1 MLDALKNAL
10 RIPDLRKKILYT
22 FGLLIIYRLGAYVV
36 VPGID
41 PTQVTLGAEGGV
53 IGLLD
58 LFTGGALSNM
68 SIFALNVGPYITASI
83 VLQLLAMVIP
93 SLEEMSKEPDGQKK
107 IAQYTRY
114 GSIVLAVIQSL
125 GIVAWISSMGAIRNP
140 GFFSSFTIVATM
152 TAGTTLVV
160 WLGDKITEKGIGN
173 GISLL
178 IFAGILARVPAQTI
192 GLIGSIGEG
201 GISIFTVLLFMI
213 FALAIIAAVVYITEG
228 QRRIPV
234 QYPKKVVGRKVYG
247 GQSTYIPLRVNQAGV
262 MPIIFA
268 SSVLG
273 FPITLAKFIPALKG
287 ISDFFDKYFLVYAVL
302 YALLVIVFTYFYS
315 AVSFNTQEITE
326 NIKKYGGFI
335 PGYRP
340 GQPTSQFLDR
350 VLGRITLAGAFFLAF
365 IAVLPF
371 ILQAITKIRGLDFG
385 GTSLLIV
392 VGVAIDTIKQLEAQ
406 LLMHQ
411 YEGFI
416 K

>member
-1 MLDALKNAL
+1 MLEALKNAL

-22 FGLLIIYRLGAYVV
+22 FGLLIVFRLGAYVP

-41 PTQVTLGAEGGV
+41 PTIVSLGDGGV
-53 IGLLD
+53 LGLMD

-93 SLEEMSKEPDGQKK
+93 QLEELSKDPDGQKK

-114 GSIVLAVIQSL
+114 SAVVLAIIQSL
-125 GIVAWISSMGAIRNP
+125 ALMAWLNNIQAVKNP
-140 GFFSSFTIVATM
+140 GFLSGLTIVISM
-152 TAGTTLVV
+152 TAGTMFLI
-160 WLGDKITEKGIGN
+160 WLGDKITEVGIGN

-178 IFAGILARVPAQTI
+178 IVAGILSRLPAS
-192 GLIGSIGEG
+192 LITLVASVGEG
-201 GISIFTVLLFMI
+201 GISILEILLIMI
-213 FALAIIAAVVYITEG
+213 FAIAIVAVVVYITEG

-273 FPITLAKFIPALKG
+273 FPITLARFIPALEG
-287 ISDFFDKYFLVYAVL
+287 IAVFFDKYWGVYAL
-302 YALLVIVFTYFYS
+302 IYAILVVIFTYFYS
-315 AVSFNTQEITE
+315 AVSFNTKDITE

-340 GQPTSQFLDR
+340 GQPTALFLDR
-350 VLGRITLAGAFFLAF
+350 VLGRVTFAGSIFLAF
-365 IAVLPF
+365 IATLPF
-371 ILQAITKIRGLDFG
+371 ILQGITGIKGLDFG
-385 GTSLLIV
+385 GTGLLIV
-392 VGVAIDTIKQLEAQ
+392 VGVALETIKQIEAQ

>member
-1 MLDALKNAL
+1 MLDALKNAM

-22 FGLLIIYRLGAYVV
+22 FGLLIIYRLGAYVP

-41 PTQVTLGAEGGV
+41 PTAVAIGQEGTL
-53 IGLLD
+53 GLLD

-93 SLEEMSKEPDGQKK
+93 ALEELSKEPDGQKK

-114 GSIVLAVIQSL
+114 GAVVLAVIQSL
-125 GIVAWISSMGAIRNP
+125 ALLGWIGNMGAIKNP
-140 GFFSSFTIVATM
+140 GFLAGFTIIITM
-152 TAGTTLVV
+152 TAGTTFLM

-178 IFAGILARVPAQTI
+178 IFAGILARVPASLLQ
-192 GLIGSIGEG
+192 LFASIGEG
-201 GISIFTVLLFMI
+201 GISIFTVLLLAV
-213 FALAIIAAVVYITEG
+213 FAVAIVAVVVYITEG

-234 QYPKKVVGRKVYG
+234 QYPKKIVGRKVYG
-247 GQSTYIPLRVNQAGV
+247 GQSTYIPMRVNQAGV

-273 FPITLAKFIPALKG
+273 FPITLARFIPALQG
-287 ISDFFDKYFLVYAVL
+287 IARFFDKYFWVYALIYAVL
-302 YALLVIVFTYFYS
+302 VVVFTYFYS
-315 AVSFNTQEITE
+315 AVSFNTQDISD

-335 PGYRP
+335 LGYRP
-340 GQPTSQFLDR
+340 GQPTAQYLDR
-350 VLGRITLAGAFFLAF
+350 VLARVTFAGAIFLAG
-365 IAVLPF
+365 IAVMPF
-371 ILQAITKIRGLDFG
+371 ILQGITGIRGLDFG
-385 GTSLLIV
+385 GTGLLIV
-392 VGVAIDTIKQLEAQ
+392 VGVALDTIKQIEAH

>member
-1 MLDALKNAL
+1 MLDALKNAV

-22 FGLLIIYRLGAYVV
+22 FGLLIVYRLGAYVP
-36 VPGID
+36 VPGIN
-41 PTQVTLGAEGGV
+41 PNAVALGNEGV
-53 IGLLD
+53 LGLLD

-93 SLEEMSKEPDGQKK
+93 ALEEMSKEPDGQKK
-107 IAQYTRY
+107 MAQYTRY
-114 GSIVLAVIQSL
+114 GSVVLAVIQSMALLAWL
-125 GIVAWISSMGAIRNP
+125 GNIGAIKNP
-140 GFFSSFTIVATM
+140 GFFSGFTIVAAM
-152 TAGTTLVV
+152 TAGTTFLM
-160 WLGDKITEKGIGN
+160 WLGDKITELGIGN

-178 IFAGILARVPAQTI
+178 IFAGIVSRVPANLI
-192 GLIGSIGEG
+192 NVVGLIGEG
-201 GISIFTVLLFMI
+201 GISLFTVILFLLI
-213 FALAIIAAVVYITEG
+213 AIAIIAVVVYITEG

-234 QYPKKVVGRKVYG
+234 QYPKKIVGRRVYG

-273 FPITLAKFIPALKG
+273 FPITLARFIPALQG
-287 ISDFFDKYFLVYAVL
+287 ISTFFDKYFWVYALIYAVL
-302 YALLVIVFTYFYS
+302 VIIFTYFYS
-315 AVSFNTQEITE
+315 AVSFNTQDITE

-340 GQPTSQFLDR
+340 GAPTAQYLDR
-350 VLGRITLAGAFFLAF
+350 VLGRITFAGAIFLAG
-365 IAVLPF
+365 IAVMPF
-371 ILQAITKIRGLDFG
+371 LLQGITGIRGLDFG
-385 GTSLLIV
+385 GTGLLIV
-392 VGVAIDTIKQLEAQ
+392 VGVALDTIKQIDAQ

-411 YEGFI
+411 YEGFV

>member
-1 MLDALKNAL
+1 MLDALKNAM

-22 FGLLIIYRLGAYVV
+22 FGLLIIFRLGAYVP
-36 VPGID
+36 VPGIN
-41 PTQVTLGAEGGV
+41 PNAVALGDGGV
-53 IGLLD
+53 LGLLD

-93 SLEEMSKEPDGQKK
+93 ALEEMSKEPDGQKK
-107 IAQYTRY
+107 IGQYTRY
-114 GSIVLAVIQSL
+114 GAVVLAVIQASAL
-125 GIVAWISSMGAIRNP
+125 LAWLNNLGAIKNP
-140 GFFSSFTIVATM
+140 GFFAGLTIVVSM
-152 TAGTTLVV
+152 TAGTTFLM
-160 WLGDKITEKGIGN
+160 WLGDKITEVGIGN

-178 IFAGILARVPAQTI
+178 IVGGILSRLPANLI
-192 GLIGSIGEG
+192 GLLGSVGES
-201 GISIFTVLLFMI
+201 GISIFVLLLI
-213 FALAIIAAVVYITEG
+213 AVLAVVLIAMVVYITEG

-234 QYPKKVVGRKVYG
+234 QYPKKVVGRRVYG

-273 FPITLAKFIPALKG
+273 FPITLARFIPALQG
-287 ISDFFDKYFLVYAVL
+287 IATFFDKYFLVYAL
-302 YALLVIVFTYFYS
+302 IYALLVVIFTYFYS
-315 AVSFNTQEITE
+315 AVSFNTKDITE

-340 GQPTSQFLDR
+340 GQPTAQYLDR
-350 VLGRITLAGAFFLAF
+350 VLGRVTFAGSLFLAF

-371 ILQAITKIRGLDFG
+371 ILQGITGIRGLDFG
-385 GTSLLIV
+385 GTGLLIV
-392 VGVAIDTIKQLEAQ
+392 VGVALETIKQIEAQ

>member
-1 MLDALKNAL
+1 M

-22 FGLLIIYRLGAYVV
+22 FGLLIVFRLGAYVP

-41 PTQVTLGAEGGV
+41 PTAVNLGDAGV
-53 IGLLD
+53 LGLMD

-93 SLEEMSKEPDGQKK
+93 ALEEMSKEPDGQKK
-107 IAQYTRY
+107 IGQFTRY
-114 GSIVLAVIQSL
+114 GAAILAVIQSL
-125 GIVAWISSMGAIRNP
+125 ALVGWLSNIGAIKNP
-140 GFFSSFTIVATM
+140 GFFAGFTIVITM
-152 TAGTTLVV
+152 TAGTMFLM
-160 WLGDKITEKGIGN
+160 WLGDKITEVGIGN

-178 IFAGILARVPAQTI
+178 IVGGILARLPAS
-192 GLIGSIGEG
+192 LISLIALVGEG
-201 GISIFTVLLFMI
+201 GVSIIEVLLIAI
-213 FALAIIAAVVYITEG
+213 FAAAIVGVVVYITEG

-234 QYPKKVVGRKVYG
+234 QYPKKVVGRRVYG

-273 FPITLAKFIPALKG
+273 FPITLARFIPALTG
-287 ISDFFDKYFLVYAVL
+287 IANFFDKYYLVYALV
-302 YALLVIVFTYFYS
+302 YALLVVIFTYFYS
-315 AVSFNTQEITE
+315 AVSFNTKDITE

-340 GQPTSQFLDR
+340 GQPTAQYLDR
-350 VLGRITLAGAFFLAF
+350 VLGRVTFAGSLFLAF
-365 IAVLPF
+365 IAALPF
-371 ILQAITKIRGLDFG
+371 ILQGVTGIKGLDFG
-385 GTSLLIV
+385 GTGLLIV
-392 VGVAIDTIKQLEAQ
+392 VGVALETIKQIEAQ

-411 YEGFI
+411 YEGFV

>member
-1 MLDALKNAL
+1 LLDALKNAV

-22 FGLLIIYRLGAYVV
+22 FGLLIIYRLGAYVP
-36 VPGID
+36 VPGIN
-41 PTQVTLGAEGGV
+41 PNAVALGTEGV
-53 IGLLD
+53 LGLLD

-93 SLEEMSKEPDGQKK
+93 ALEEMSKEPDGQKK
-107 IAQYTRY
+107 MAQYTRY
-114 GSIVLAVIQSL
+114 GSVVLAVIQSAALLAWL
-125 GIVAWISSMGAIRNP
+125 GNIGAIKNP
-140 GFFSSFTIVATM
+140 GFFSGFTIVVAM
-152 TAGTTLVV
+152 TAGTTFLM
-160 WLGDKITEKGIGN
+160 WLGDKITEIGIGN

-178 IFAGILARVPAQTI
+178 IFAGIVSRLPANLI
-192 GLIGSIGEG
+192 NVVGLIGEG
-201 GISIFTVLLFMI
+201 GISIFTVILFLLI
-213 FALAIIAAVVYITEG
+213 AIAIIAVVVYITEG

-234 QYPKKVVGRKVYG
+234 QYPKKIVGRRVYG

-273 FPITLAKFIPALKG
+273 FPITLARFIPALQG
-287 ISDFFDKYFLVYAVL
+287 ISTFFDKYFWVYAL
-302 YALLVIVFTYFYS
+302 IYAILVIIFTYFYS
-315 AVSFNTQEITE
+315 AVSFNTQDITE

-340 GQPTSQFLDR
+340 GAPTAQFLDR
-350 VLGRITLAGAFFLAF
+350 VLGRITFAGAIFLAG
-365 IAVLPF
+365 IAVMPF
-371 ILQAITKIRGLDFG
+371 ILQGITGIRGLDFG
-385 GTSLLIV
+385 GTGLLIV
-392 VGVAIDTIKQLEAQ
+392 VGVALDTIKQIEAQ

-411 YEGFI
+411 YEGFV

>member
-1 MLDALKNAL
+1 LLEALKNAL

-22 FGLLIIYRLGAYVV
+22 FGLLIVFRLGAYVP

-41 PTQVTLGAEGGV
+41 PTIVSLGDGGV
-53 IGLLD
+53 LGLMD

-93 SLEEMSKEPDGQKK
+93 QLEELSKDPDGQKK

-114 GSIVLAVIQSL
+114 SAVVLAIIQSL
-125 GIVAWISSMGAIRNP
+125 ALMAWLNNIQAVKNP
-140 GFFSSFTIVATM
+140 GFLSGLTIVISM
-152 TAGTTLVV
+152 TAGTMFLI
-160 WLGDKITEKGIGN
+160 WLGDKITEVGIGN

-178 IFAGILARVPAQTI
+178 IVAGILSRLPAS
-192 GLIGSIGEG
+192 LITLVASVGEG
-201 GISIFTVLLFMI
+201 GISILEILLIMI
-213 FALAIIAAVVYITEG
+213 FAIAIVAVVVYITEG

-273 FPITLAKFIPALKG
+273 FPITLARFIPALEG
-287 ISDFFDKYFLVYAVL
+287 IAVFFDKYWGVYAL
-302 YALLVIVFTYFYS
+302 IYAILVVIFTYFYS
-315 AVSFNTQEITE
+315 AVSFNTKDITE

-340 GQPTSQFLDR
+340 GQPTALFLDR
-350 VLGRITLAGAFFLAF
+350 VLGRVTFAGSIFLAF
-365 IAVLPF
+365 IATLPF
-371 ILQAITKIRGLDFG
+371 ILQGITGIKGLDFG
-385 GTSLLIV
+385 GTGLLIV
-392 VGVAIDTIKQLEAQ
+392 VGVALETIKQIEAQ